1 MLVEVVFAGQEK
13 VLQRFVEV
21 DAGATVKIA
30 LEKSAIL
37 EDIPEFQVNDGNI
50 GIFSRK
56 VGLEHKL
63 EENDRIELYRQLTLT
78 PNEIRKRKAERKSSK
93 L

>member
-37 EDIPEFQVNDGNI
+37 EDIPEFQVNEGNI